1 MESATAY
8 RYRVVDVFTENPLE
22 GNPLAVFPQAR
33 NLDASTMQRI
43 AKELNLSETA
53 FVLPSADCS
62 ARVRIFTPARELPFA
77 GHPTIGAS
85 YVLLDEGAAPVDN
98 FLLEELVGP
107 ISIRVEQ
114 GVRPLIWL
122 RTPPVEEGRKVDP
135 SICARSLG
143 LPASDLGNIPP
154 QILSAGN
161 PHLYIAVKDKATV
174 DRAWLR
180 SLEPLKAEPNEL
192 LGVFVFATTPEGV
205 YSRMFAPEHGVVEDP
220 ATGSATGPLAVYLMK
235 HGLVSGNS
243 GTRFVSEQGTKMG
256 RRSILHVQ
264 ISGESIE
271 VGGYVTPLVEATMRF

>member
-33 NLDASTMQRI
+33 NLDESTMQRI

-135 SICARSLG
+135 NICARSLG